1 MLALTAPIK
10 PRFVIIL
17 LGVASLGGLASAE
30 DAVDFFEA
38 KIRPVLVKHCY
49 ECHAEESDVIQGG
62 LRLDHPQAMIQ
73 GGDSGALLVPGD
85 PDKSLLI
92 SALRYD
98 ELEMP
103 PDGKLDQR
111 IIRDFETWIKAGAK
125 DPREHQPLPPLQSP
139 GEINWQEAKQF
150 WAFQP
155 PTSQRSPATAGQ
167 PSTKLDSFVLARLEA
182 VGLVPNPPADR
193 RSLIRRVTF
202 DLTGLPPTWQEVKA
216 FVDDERPDAF
226 RRVVERLLGSPQH
239 AERWTRLWLDVARYA
254 EDQAHKVGNN
264 DSLTYPN
271 AYLYRDWVIEA
282 LAADLPYDQFIRL
295 QLAADLIDPNDQDVA
310 YRAGI
315 SGARSEVL
323 SPQQPRSDGGRMG
336 RSRRYRHART
346 VGADR
351 CLRSLSRS
359 QVRPDSHLRLLRAG
373 RRVRQH
379 PNVQPADQRRSRAEI
394 G

>member
-10 PRFVIIL
+10 PRFLIIL
-17 LGVASLGGLASAE
+17 LGVASLAGVASAE

-73 GGDSGALLVPGD
+73 GGDSGALLVAGD

-111 IIRDFETWIKAGAK
+111 IIRDFENWIKAGAH
-125 DPREHQPLPPLQSP
+125 DPREHQPLPSLPSP

-155 PTSQRSPATAGQ
+155 PTSQRSPVTAGQ

-193 RSLIRRVTF
+193 RSLIRRITF

-216 FVDDERPDAF
+216 FVEDERPDAF
-226 RRVVERLLGSPQH
+226 RRVVQRLLGSPQH

-254 EDQAHKVGNN
+254 EDQAHKVGSN

-271 AYLYRDWVIEA
+271 AYRYRDWVIAA

-295 QLAADLIDPNDQDVA
+295 QLAADLIDPQQ
-310 YRAGI
+310 
-315 SGARSEVL
+315 SGVSSCAWDFWGLVPSIIAATA
-323 SPQQPRSDGGRMG
+323 PK
-336 RSRRYRHART
+336 
-346 VGADR
+346 
-351 CLRSLSRS
+351 
-359 QVRPDSHLRLLRAG
+359 
-373 RRVRQH
+373 
-379 PNVQPADQRRSRAEI
+379 
-394 G
+394 